1 MKPWLVLLAAVLV
14 GACSWDEPPR
24 PIPVAQRAPAQG
36 PAQTP
41 VQTPAPA
48 LNPLDASVYR
58 LDGGDAVRIEVL
70 GEPDLSL
77 EALID
82 PSGYI
87 NYPFLGKVQ
96 AARLTVRELEARIRD
111 GLRAG
116 YLINPDVRVGLARY
130 RPVYI
135 GGQVRAPGVY
145 PYALGLN
152 VERALTLAGGV
163 TAFGTTN
170 RIFIQRHG
178 TRDDARSRVEL
189 DTPVRPGDYIIVE
202 ERLF

>member
-1 MKPWLVLLAAVLV
+1 LFPSIAMKPWLVLLAAVLV

-58 LDGGDAVRIEVL
+58 LDGGDAVRIEV
-70 GEPDLSL
+70 
-77 EALID
+77 LID